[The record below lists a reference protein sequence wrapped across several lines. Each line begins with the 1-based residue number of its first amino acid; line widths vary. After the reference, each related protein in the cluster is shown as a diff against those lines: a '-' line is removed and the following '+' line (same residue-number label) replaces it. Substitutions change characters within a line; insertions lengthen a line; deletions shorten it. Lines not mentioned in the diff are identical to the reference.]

1 MGELRSDYRGRRL
14 GPQTAE
20 QTGRELLSP
29 ADRSFY
35 GITLSRES
43 ALLAALCLF
52 DLWLTVVLIRQRLA
66 TEGNPVL
73 RVYLDAGLP
82 AFIAGKLL
90 LSLVPVICLCLLRPQ
105 RPHFVRKAE
114 RAGILLYILCYVVE
128 GLQMNG
134 APWDVWFSHLN
145 R

>member
-1 MGELRSDYRGRRL
+1 M
-14 GPQTAE
+14 
-20 QTGRELLSP
+20 
-29 ADRSFY
+29 
-35 GITLSRES
+35 
-43 ALLAALCLF
+43 LLAALCLF
-52 DLWLTVVLIRQRLA
+52 DLWLTVVLIQQGVA

-73 RVYLDAGLP
+73 RFYLDAGLP

-90 LSLVPVICLCLLRPQ
+90 LSLVPVFCLCVLRQQ

-128 GLQMNG
+128 GLQLNG
-134 APWDVWFSHLN
+134 VHWDFWHSLLL